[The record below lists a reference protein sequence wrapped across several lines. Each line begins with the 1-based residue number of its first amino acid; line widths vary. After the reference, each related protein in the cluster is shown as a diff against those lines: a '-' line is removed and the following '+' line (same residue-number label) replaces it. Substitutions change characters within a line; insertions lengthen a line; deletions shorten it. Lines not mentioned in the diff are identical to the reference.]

1 MDLRSKDFAADQL
14 EARYYEELE
23 ILLNH
28 PTKKGEDTRAL
39 YASLLLSCAHTG
51 NSIVAMKLLTVLPE
65 IANTSDKDTGLTP
78 LHIAVGRDHID
89 MARCLVERG
98 AKFVPDK
105 QGRLPS
111 TIAVECEVSD
121 EMCDFIVEAEAKAE
135 GV

>member
-1 MDLRSKDFAADQL
+1 MDLRSKEFVADQL
-14 EARYYEELE
+14 PNQYYEELE
-23 ILLNH
+23 ALLNH
-28 PTKKGEDTRAL
+28 PTKKGENTRAL

-51 NSIVAMKLLTVLPE
+51 NTLLAMKILTVLPQTVD
-65 IANTSDKDTGLTP
+65 TSDKATGLTP
-78 LHIAVGRDHID
+78 LHIAVGRDHIE

-111 TIAVECEVSD
+111 TIAAECEVSD
-121 EMCDFIVEAEAKAE
+121 KMCDFIVEAEAKAE